1 MGDNR
6 KEAKMKKVRLFVLM
20 GSLCSVI
27 LLTALLATGAE
38 AQTKAKTSEPFEL
51 EISTIP
57 AGFASYNIGVA
68 LADLISKNST
78 WLKAIHIEGRSP
90 AAHMRTLVTKPEKR
104 KNYLFFNTTWDLW
117 EAKKQVGPYTKFPF
131 NYDEFRFVMLM
142 GIAGNGLCTKDPNMK
157 SVKDVAGKKVIF
169 DSTPG
174 SGRELVYYGVLRE
187 AGVAIESLKP
197 QYSTGQA
204 AAEAL
209 RDGLIDVI
217 YTGSTLQR
225 LPNFHLNSPFMT
237 ELVST
242 VKTYF
247 VPFEDKHVKAFKDKT
262 GHPATLMIIPPKMFG
277 PLQTEPSGTL
287 IKPLGFCAHMDMPE
301 DVVTEILRIVSENAP
316 KLKEATVAAE
326 IITKETLAS
335 LSIPEN
341 GYHPAAVKFFKS
353 KGIKMTGFG
362 I

>member
-1 MGDNR
+1 MSNKIER
-6 KEAKMKKVRLFVLM
+6 RAKMEKKIFALT
-20 GSLCSVI
+20 GSLFCVI
-27 LLTALLATGAE
+27 FLIALVATEVE
-38 AQTKAKTSEPFEL
+38 AQSKPHEPFQL

-197 QYSTGQA
+197 QFSAGQA

-225 LPNFHLNSPFMT
+225 LPNVHLNSPFMT

-247 VPFEDKHVKAFKDKT
+247 VPFEEKHVKAFIDKT
-262 GHPATLMIIPPKMFG
+262 GHPATLMMIPPKMLG
-277 PLQTEPSGTL
+277 PLQTEPYGTL
-287 IKPLGFCAHMDMPE
+287 IKPLGFCAHMDMPD
-301 DVVTEILRIVSENAP
+301 DVVAEILRVVFENAP
-316 KLKEATVAAE
+316 KLKEATIAAE
-326 IITKETLAS
+326 IITKDTLAS
-335 LSIPEN
+335 LSMPES

-353 KGIKMTGFG
+353 KGIKITGFG

>member
-1 MGDNR
+1 
-6 KEAKMKKVRLFVLM
+6 MKKKLLWIA
-20 GSLCSVI
+20 GSLCLIIFI
-27 LLTALLATGAE
+27 LLSLSPSAKSQA
-38 AQTKAKTSEPFEL
+38 KAHEPFQL

-104 KNYLFFNTTWDLW
+104 KNYLFFNTTWDIW

-142 GIAGNGLCTKDPNMK
+142 GVAGNGLCTKDPSIK
-157 SVKDVAGKKVIF
+157 SVKEVAGKRVIF

-174 SGRELVYYGVLRE
+174 SGREIVYYGVLKE
-187 AGVAIESLKP
+187 AGVSIESLKP
-197 QYSTGQA
+197 QYSSGKA

-209 RDGLIDVI
+209 RDGLVDVM
-217 YTGSTLQR
+217 YTGSTLQK
-225 LPNFHLNSPFMT
+225 LPNVHLNSPFMT

-242 VKTYF
+242 IKTYF
-247 VPFEDKHVKAFKDKT
+247 IPFEERDLKAFKEKT
-262 GHPATLMIIPPKMFG
+262 GHPATLMMVPPKMLG
-277 PLQTEPSGTL
+277 PMQTEPCGTL
-287 IKPLGFCAHMDMPE
+287 IKPLGFCAHIDMPE
-301 DVVTEILRIVSENAP
+301 DVVAEILRIVSENAP
-316 KLKEATVAAE
+316 KLKEATIAAE
-326 IITKETLAS
+326 IITRETLAS
-335 LSIPEN
+335 LSIPES
-341 GYHPAAVKFFKS
+341 GYHPGAVKFFKS
-353 KGIKMTGFG
+353 KGIKITGLG

>member
-1 MGDNR
+1 MKEKGRR
-6 KEAKMKKVRLFVLM
+6 KKMKKKLLLLA
-20 GSLCSVI
+20 GSLCLIIFLFSSLSPSV
-27 LLTALLATGAE
+27 GA
-38 AQTKAKTSEPFEL
+38 QAKPKLQEPFQL

-78 WLKAIHIEGRSP
+78 WLKATHIEGRSP

-174 SGRELVYYGVLRE
+174 SGRELVYYGMLRE

-209 RDGLIDVI
+209 RDGLVDVI

-225 LPNFHLNSPFMT
+225 LPNVHLNSPFMT

-247 VPFEDKHVKAFKDKT
+247 VPFEEKHVKAFKDKT
-262 GHPATLMIIPPKMFG
+262 GHPATLMMIPPKMHG
-277 PLQTEPSGTL
+277 PLQTEPYGTL
-287 IKPLGFCAHMDMPE
+287 IKPLGFCAHLDLPE
-301 DVVTEILRIVSENAP
+301 DVVTEILRIVSENAHQ
-316 KLKEATVAAE
+316 LKEATVAAE

-335 LSIPEN
+335 LSMPES
-341 GYHPAAVKFFKS
+341 GYHPAAVRFFKS
-353 KGIKMTGFG
+353 KGIKITGFG

>member
-1 MGDNR
+1 MSNKIER
-6 KEAKMKKVRLFVLM
+6 RAKMEKKIFALT
-20 GSLCSVI
+20 GSLFCVI
-27 LLTALLATGAE
+27 FLIALVATEVE
-38 AQTKAKTSEPFEL
+38 AQSKPHEPFQL

-78 WLKAIHIEGRSP
+78 WLKATHIEGRSP
-90 AAHMRTLVTKPEKR
+90 SAHMRTLVTKPEKR

-174 SGRELVYYGVLRE
+174 SGRELVYYGVLKE
-187 AGVAIESLKP
+187 AGVSIESLKP
-197 QYSTGQA
+197 QFSAGQA

-217 YTGSTLQR
+217 YTGSTLQK
-225 LPNFHLNSPFMT
+225 LPNVHLNSPFMT

-247 VPFEDKHVKAFKDKT
+247 VPFEEKHVKAFIDKT
-262 GHPATLMIIPPKMFG
+262 GHPATLMMIPPKMLG
-277 PLQTEPSGTL
+277 PLQTEPYGTL
-287 IKPLGFCAHMDMPE
+287 IKPLGFCAHMDMPD
-301 DVVTEILRIVSENAP
+301 DVVAEILRVVFENAP
-316 KLKEATVAAE
+316 KLKEATIAAE
-326 IITKETLAS
+326 IITKDTLAS
-335 LSIPEN
+335 LSMPES

-353 KGIKMTGFG
+353 KGIKITGFG

>member
-1 MGDNR
+1 MKEKGRR
-6 KEAKMKKVRLFVLM
+6 KKMKKKLLLLA
-20 GSLCSVI
+20 GSLCLIIFLFSSLSPSV
-27 LLTALLATGAE
+27 GA
-38 AQTKAKTSEPFEL
+38 QAKPKPQEPFQL

-117 EAKKQVGPYTKFPF
+117 EAKKQIGPYTKFPF

-142 GIAGNGLCTKDPNMK
+142 GIAGNGLCTKDPNIK
-157 SVKDVAGKKVIF
+157 GVKDLAGKKVIF

-174 SGRELVYYGVLRE
+174 SGRELVYYGVLKQ
-187 AGVAIESLKP
+187 AGVSIESLKP
-197 QYSTGQA
+197 QFSAGQA

-217 YTGSTLQR
+217 YTGSTLQK
-225 LPNFHLNSPFMT
+225 LPNVHLNSPFMT

-247 VPFEDKHVKAFKDKT
+247 VPFEEKHVKAFIDKT
-262 GHPATLMIIPPKMFG
+262 GHPATLMMIPPKMLG
-277 PLQTEPSGTL
+277 PLQTESYGTL
-287 IKPLGFCAHMDMPE
+287 IKPLGFCAHMDMPD
-301 DVVTEILRIVSENAP
+301 DVVAEILRVVFENAP
-316 KLKEATVAAE
+316 KLKEATIAAE
-326 IITKETLAS
+326 IITKDTLAS
-335 LSIPEN
+335 LSMPES

-353 KGIKMTGFG
+353 KGIKITGFG

>member
-1 MGDNR
+1 
-6 KEAKMKKVRLFVLM
+6 MKGKRMFVLKGSIFVGIFLVTLM
-20 GSLCSVI
+20 G
-27 LLTALLATGAE
+27 AGAE
-38 AQTKAKTSEPFEL
+38 AQTKAKNPEPFQL

-142 GIAGNGLCTKDPNMK
+142 GIAGNGLCAKNPNMK

-174 SGRELVYYGVLRE
+174 SGRELVYYGVLKE
-187 AGVAIESLKP
+187 AGVSIESLKP
-197 QYSTGQA
+197 QYSAGQA

-209 RDGLIDVI
+209 RDGLVDVI

-225 LPNFHLNSPFMT
+225 LPNVHLNSPFMT

-247 VPFEDKHVKAFKDKT
+247 IPFDEKDVKAFKDKT
-262 GHPATLMIIPPKMFG
+262 GHPATLMMIPPKMLG

-335 LSIPEN
+335 LAIPES

-353 KGIKMTGFG
+353 KGIKITGFG

>member
-1 MGDNR
+1 
-6 KEAKMKKVRLFVLM
+6 MKKKLLWTA
-20 GSLCSVI
+20 GSLCLIIFV
-27 LLTALLATGAE
+27 LLSLSPGLK
-38 AQTKAKTSEPFEL
+38 AQAKPHEPFQL

-157 SVKDVAGKKVIF
+157 SIKDVAGKKVIF

-174 SGRELVYYGVLRE
+174 SGRELVYYGVLKE
-187 AGVAIESLKP
+187 AGVSIESLKP
-197 QYSTGQA
+197 QYSAGQA

-209 RDGLIDVI
+209 RDGLVDVI

-225 LPNFHLNSPFMT
+225 LPNVHLNSPFMT

-247 VPFEDKHVKAFKDKT
+247 VSFEEKDVKTFKDKT
-262 GHPATLMIIPPKMFG
+262 GHPATLMMIPPKMLG

-353 KGIKMTGFG
+353 KGIKITGFG